1 MVVVEGGV
9 ELVRPMDAAA
19 IDDHPALLPGLAAGR
34 HHWMDLLAP
43 CPGIN
48 RRDDLREACGGALL
62 DGTENAAPHPA
73 GAAAPRA
80 LRGPRWA
87 RARLFP
93 LAVALAP
100 RARGQAGTLAVRHA
114 RIRGLAEEG
123 GMSHGESGAVEGAG
137 SPWAGVR
144 PSRGPRT
151 HGVAPANVSKEIAPE
166 QG

>member
-1 MVVVEGGV
+1 
-9 ELVRPMDAAA
+9 VRPMDAAA

-34 HHWMDLLAP
+34 HHWMDLFAP

-48 RRDDLREACGGALL
+48 RRDDLREACGRALL

-73 GAAAPRA
+73 GAA
-80 LRGPRWA
+80 
-87 RARLFP
+87 
-93 LAVALAP
+93 ALAP

-144 PSRGPRT
+144 PSRGPRA